1 MVADR
6 DKQEKEKEVVA
17 KVFCLDEEHGES
29 DDSEAHDSGWEDDD
43 DDSEDFSD
51 YKSFSQKTKN
61 LHVLTCRYYHVSLQ
75 LNDEVGLNG
84 VCDR

>member
-29 DDSEAHDSGWEDDD
+29 DNSEAHDSGWEDDD

-51 YKSFSQKTKN
+51 
-61 LHVLTCRYYHVSLQ
+61 
-75 LNDEVGLNG
+75 
-84 VCDR
+84 